1 MKWRHIIKCV
11 HVVWKVECLQDEDE
25 WRVGLCH
32 GLNCWPGEIRALWWE
47 AHPAPT
53 CRHGC
58 AHHFHTAPGTCPLH
72 QFTNSEF
79 AKFAPRPRH
88 VLKIEDLIVYC
99 IFSVKFELCNLLRW
113 PQDGILWRF
122 SITHQQTRTTCS
134 LYEKSWYESLKKTDI
149 GRIIADFS
157 TWIHLVN
164 TFQPR
169 TGLKV
174 WLQNW
179 LGLASCG
186 HQRSHTNLAC
196 FEWPNGRLLIVNQ
209 WPPINAAVS

>member
-1 MKWRHIIKCV
+1 MRMNGGWDFAMAWIADLVKSGLFGERHTQLRHADMDARITSIQ
-11 HVVWKVECLQDEDE
+11 L
-25 WRVGLCH
+25 RVPAH
-32 GLNCWPGEIRALWWE
+32 STTHKSIYKSRVRQNC
-47 AHPAPT
+47 
-53 CRHGC
+53 
-58 AHHFHTAPGTCPLH
+58 
-72 QFTNSEF
+72 
-79 AKFAPRPRH
+79 PRPRH

-174 WLQNW
+174 WL
-179 LGLASCG
+179 
-186 HQRSHTNLAC
+186 
-196 FEWPNGRLLIVNQ
+196 
-209 WPPINAAVS
+209 